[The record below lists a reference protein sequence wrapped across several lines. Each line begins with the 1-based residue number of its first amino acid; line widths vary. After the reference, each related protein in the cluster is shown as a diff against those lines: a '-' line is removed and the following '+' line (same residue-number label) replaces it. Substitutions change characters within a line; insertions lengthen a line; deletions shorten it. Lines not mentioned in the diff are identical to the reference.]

1 MRRAVLAATT
11 FVAACV
17 LAVSAVQPREAVT
30 VSPSFG
36 IAGHYGTWT
45 VTYTVGT
52 GGIAPGGALRLQLP
66 DTWHAGERN
75 SANRLQASD
84 PTDDHYIAA
93 YGSGA
98 DVRIE
103 AEVESE
109 TSDFLVKS
117 ARPGLD
123 GRSERYVFVVR
134 ANVVSGSLR
143 EGETISVVYGD
154 TSAGSRGMRAAI
166 VATGPEPILVSVDRD
181 GSGAFEPVEH
191 DATLT
196 SRSGIATELRLAGP
210 SALVVGE
217 QAELHLA
224 AVDLHSNPAVPF
236 HERVTLRVLQGDVD
250 VARTVELPAGQGW
263 TTVPFTPRGEGIVRL
278 EAVARADLLRAR
290 SNPMEAFAERPAE
303 QTWWGDLH
311 SHTEHSFDGVGS
323 DVFDYARWVAGL
335 DFHAMT
341 DHSSGPA
348 REGFTRG
355 LGPHVWEEYTA
366 ATDAHHAPGEFV
378 TLHAYEASFP
388 APWGHHNVYFRGAPG
403 PLLSPSQVTLPELWA
418 ALTAGEALTIPHHT
432 NKFPQPLDW
441 EAEDPALRRNF
452 EIYSAHGLSE
462 AYDPSHP
469 LAFEQSEF
477 TNRSASARTGVSAQD
492 AWMQGL
498 RLSTIAAS
506 DDHRSQPGK
515 PHWGLAAVRAPELT
529 REAVFDALHARRTY
543 GTTGQRI
550 LLDFRV
556 NDAPMGSEIA
566 LDAPLPDPCAGTSP
580 ECGERAAVTAA
591 LAPRFEVTA
600 HGTDVIEAV
609 EILRYSEP
617 DGGFRVIHDLRP
629 NALDFT
635 WFGRDGGFRDDAIYY
650 LRLRQRSPV
659 RGRVVMAWSSPVWV
673 NARSGADE
681 DDAEPG
687 RRLP

>member
-45 VTYTVGT
+45 VTCTVGP
-52 GGIAPGGALRLQLP
+52 GGIAPGGALRVQLP

-75 SANRLQASD
+75 SGNRLQASD

-93 YGSGA
+93 YGSGT
-98 DVRIE
+98 DVRVE

-388 APWGHHNVYFRGAPG
+388 APWGHHNVYFRGEPG
-403 PLLSPSQVTLPELWA
+403 PLLSPNQVTLPELWA

-477 TNRSASARTGVSAQD
+477 TNRSTSARTGVSAQD

-566 LDAPLPDPCAGTSP
+566 LEAPLPEPCAGTSP
-580 ECGERAAVTAA
+580 ECGERAAATAA
-591 LAPRFEVTA
+591 LAPRFDVTA
-600 HGTDVIEAV
+600 HGTDVIEAA

-635 WFGRDGGFRDDAIYY
+635 WSGRDGGFRDDAIYY
-650 LRLRQRSPV
+650 LRLRQRSQV

-673 NARSGADE
+673 NAR
-681 DDAEPG
+681 
-687 RRLP
+687 

>member
-1 MRRAVLAATT
+1 MKRTALAAATL
-11 FVAACV
+11 VIACV
-17 LAVSAVQPREAVT
+17 LAVGAGQQAETVT
-30 VSPSFG
+30 VSPASG

-45 VTYTVGT
+45 VTYTVGQ
-52 GGIAPGGALRLQLP
+52 GGIAPGGALRVQLP

-98 DVRIE
+98 DVRVE

-109 TSDFLVKS
+109 TADFLVKS

-134 ANVVSGSLR
+134 ANVVSGTLR
-143 EGETISVVYGD
+143 AGETIRVVYGD
-154 TSAGSRGMRAAI
+154 TSQGSRGMRAAI
-166 VATGPEPILVSVDRD
+166 VAAGPEPILVSVDRD
-181 GSGAFEPVEH
+181 GSGVFEPVAHE
-191 DATLT
+191 AALT
-196 SRSGIATELRLAGP
+196 ARSGIATELLLAGP
-210 SALVVGE
+210 SALVAGE
-217 QAELHLA
+217 PAELRLA
-224 AVDLHSNPAVPF
+224 AVDLHSNPSVPF
-236 HERVTLRVLQGDVD
+236 RETVTLRVLQGDVD
-250 VARTVELPAGQGW
+250 LPRTVAFPSGQGW
-263 TTVPFTPRGEGIVRL
+263 TTAPFTPRSTGIVRL
-278 EAVARADLLRAR
+278 EATARADLLRAR
-290 SNPMEAFAERPAE
+290 SNPMEVFAEPPAE
-303 QTWWGDLH
+303 RVWWGDLH

-323 DVFDYARWVAGL
+323 TVFEYARRVSGL

-341 DHSSGPA
+341 DHSSGPG

-355 LGPHVWEEYTA
+355 LGPHVRDEYTA

-403 PLLSPSQVTLPELWA
+403 PLLSPAEVTLPELWA

-441 EAEDPALRRNF
+441 RVDDPARRRNF

-462 AYDPSHP
+462 AYDPDHP
-469 LAFEQSEF
+469 LAFEQSPF
-477 TNRSASARTGVSAQD
+477 TNRSASARTGISAQD

-498 RLSTIAAS
+498 RLGAIAAS

-515 PHWGLAAVRAPELT
+515 PHWGLAAVRAPALT
-529 REAVFDALHARRTY
+529 REAIFDGLHARRTY

-566 LDAPLPDPCAGTSP
+566 IDGPLPEPCAGTSP
-580 ECGERAAVTAA
+580 ECGERAAATAA
-591 LAPRFEVTA
+591 LAPRFDVTA

-635 WFGRDGGFRDDAIYY
+635 WSGRDGGFRDDAIYY
-650 LRLRQRSPV
+650 LRLRQRSLV
-659 RGRVVMAWSSPVWV
+659 RGLTVMAWSSPVWV
-673 NARSGADE
+673 NAAGPS
-681 DDAEPG
+681 
-687 RRLP
+687 

>member
-1 MRRAVLAATT
+1 MRKLMLAGAALVAAGVLAAG
-11 FVAACV
+11 
-17 LAVSAVQPREAVT
+17 AVQPQPAVA

-36 IAGHYGTWT
+36 IAGNYGTWT
-45 VTYTVGT
+45 VTYTVGP
-52 GGIAPGGALRLQLP
+52 GGIAPGGALRVQLP

-98 DVRIE
+98 DVRVE

-109 TSDFLVKS
+109 TSAFLVKTP
-117 ARPGLD
+117 RPGLD

-134 ANVVSGSLR
+134 ANVVSGTLR
-143 EGETISVVYGD
+143 EGETIRVVYGD
-154 TSAGSRGMRAAI
+154 TSGGSRGMRAAI
-166 VATGPEPILVSVDRD
+166 VATEPEPILVAVDRD
-181 GSGAFEPVEH
+181 GSGAFEPVAHE
-191 DATLT
+191 ATLA
-196 SRSGIATELRLAGP
+196 SRSGIAAELLLTGP
-210 SALVVGE
+210 SALVAGE
-217 QAELHLA
+217 PAELHLA
-224 AVDLHSNPAVPF
+224 AVDVHSNPAAPF
-236 HERVTLRVLQGDVD
+236 HETVTLRVLQGDAD
-250 VARTVELPAGQGW
+250 LPRTVEFPAGQGW
-263 TTVPFTPRGEGIVRL
+263 TTVPFTPRGTGIVRL
-278 EAVARADLLRAR
+278 EASARADLLRAR
-290 SNPMEAFAERPAE
+290 SNPLEVFAELPAE
-303 QTWWGDLH
+303 RTFWGDLH
-311 SHTEHSFDGVGS
+311 SHTEHSFDGVGGN
-323 DVFDYARWVAGL
+323 VFDYARWVSGL

-341 DHSSGPA
+341 DHSNGPA

-403 PLLSPSQVTLPELWA
+403 TLLSPRQVTLPELWA

-441 EAEDPALRRNF
+441 DEDDPALRRSF

-462 AYDPSHP
+462 AYDPGHP
-469 LAFEQSEF
+469 LAFEHSPF
-477 TNRSASARTGVSAQD
+477 TNRSTSARTGIAAQD
-492 AWMQGL
+492 AWMRGM
-498 RLSTIAAS
+498 RLGTIAAS
-506 DDHRSQPGK
+506 DDHRAQPGK

-556 NDAPMGSEIA
+556 NGAPMGSEIT
-566 LDAPLPDPCAGTSP
+566 LEAPLPEPCAGTSP
-580 ECGERAAVTAA
+580 ECGERAAATAA
-591 LAPRFEVTA
+591 LAPRFDVTA
-600 HGTDVIEAV
+600 HGTDIIEHV
-609 EILRYSEP
+609 EILRHSAP
-617 DGGFRVIHDLRP
+617 DGGFRVIRDLRP

-635 WFGRDGGFRDDAIYY
+635 WSGRDGGFRDDAVYY
-650 LRLRQRSPV
+650 LRLRQRGQV
-659 RGRVVMAWSSPVWV
+659 RGRIVMAWSSPVWV
-673 NARSGADE
+673 NAR
-681 DDAEPG
+681 
-687 RRLP
+687 

>member
-45 VTYTVGT
+45 ITYTVGT

-388 APWGHHNVYFRGAPG
+388 APWGHHNVYFRGEPG
-403 PLLSPSQVTLPELWA
+403 PLLSPNQVTLPELWA

-432 NKFPQPLDW
+432 NKFPQPLAWD
-441 EAEDPALRRNF
+441 EDDPALRRNF

-462 AYDPSHP
+462 AYDPGHP

-477 TNRSASARTGVSAQD
+477 TNRSTSARTGVSAQD

-543 GTTGQRI
+543 RTTGQRI

-566 LDAPLPDPCAGTSP
+566 LDAPLPEPCAGTSP

-629 NALDFT
+629 NALDFN
-635 WFGRDGGFRDDAIYY
+635 WSGRDGGFRDDAIYY

-659 RGRVVMAWSSPVWV
+659 RGRIAMAWSSPVWV
-673 NARSGADE
+673 NAR
-681 DDAEPG
+681 
-687 RRLP
+687 

>member
-250 VARTVELPAGQGW
+250 VARMVELPAGQGW

-388 APWGHHNVYFRGAPG
+388 APWGHHNVYFRGEPG
-403 PLLSPSQVTLPELWA
+403 PLLSPNQVTLPELWA

-432 NKFPQPLDW
+432 NKFPQPLAWD
-441 EAEDPALRRNF
+441 EDDPALRRNF

-462 AYDPSHP
+462 AYDPGHP

-477 TNRSASARTGVSAQD
+477 TNRSTSARTGVSAQD

-566 LDAPLPDPCAGTSP
+566 LEAPLPEPCAGTSP

-629 NALDFT
+629 NALDFN
-635 WFGRDGGFRDDAIYY
+635 WSGRDGGFRDDAIYY

-659 RGRVVMAWSSPVWV
+659 RGRIAMAWSSPVWV
-673 NARSGADE
+673 NAR
-681 DDAEPG
+681 
-687 RRLP
+687 

>member
-1 MRRAVLAATT
+1 MRRAILAVAT
-11 FVAACV
+11 FVVVCV
-17 LAVSAVQPREAVT
+17 LAVGAVQPRETVA
-30 VSPSFG
+30 VSPPFG

-45 VTYTVGT
+45 VTYTVGP
-52 GGIAPGGALRLQLP
+52 GGIAPGGALRVQLP

-93 YGSGA
+93 YGSGT
-98 DVRIE
+98 DVRID

-143 EGETISVVYGD
+143 EGETIRVVYGD
-154 TSAGSRGMRAAI
+154 TSEGSRGMRAAI
-166 VATGPEPILVSVDRD
+166 VATEPEPVLVSVDRD
-181 GSGAFEPVEH
+181 GSGTFEPVTHE
-191 DATLT
+191 ATLV
-196 SRSGIATELRLAGP
+196 SRSGIAAELLLTGP

-217 QAELHLA
+217 PAELHLA
-224 AVDLHSNPAVPF
+224 AVDLHANPAAPF
-236 HERVTLRVLQGDVD
+236 HETVTLRVLQGDVD
-250 VARTVELPAGQGW
+250 LPRTVEFPEGRGW
-263 TTVPFTPRGEGIVRL
+263 TTVPFTSRSEGIVRL

-290 SNPMEAFAERPAE
+290 SNPMEVFAERPAE

-311 SHTEHSFDGVGS
+311 SHTGHSFDGVGS
-323 DVFDYARWVAGL
+323 DVFDYARWVSGL

-366 ATDAHHAPGEFV
+366 ATDAHHAPDEFV

-403 PLLSPSQVTLPELWA
+403 PLLSPSEVTLPALWA

-432 NKFPQPLDW
+432 NKFPQPLAWD
-441 EAEDPALRRNF
+441 AHDPARRRNF

-477 TNRSASARTGVSAQD
+477 TNRSTSARTGISAQD

-498 RLSTIAAS
+498 RLGTIAAS

-515 PHWGLAAVRAPELT
+515 PHWGLAAVRAPALT
-529 REAVFDALHARRTY
+529 REAIFDALHARRTY

-566 LDAPLPDPCAGTSP
+566 LEAPLPEPCAGTSP
-580 ECGERAAVTAA
+580 ECGERAAATAA
-591 LAPRFEVTA
+591 LAPRFDVTA

-609 EILRYSEP
+609 EILRYSAP

-635 WFGRDGGFRDDAIYY
+635 WSGRDGGFRDDAVYY

-659 RGRVVMAWSSPVWV
+659 RGRIVMAWSSPVWV
-673 NARSGADE
+673 NAR
-681 DDAEPG
+681 
-687 RRLP
+687 

>member
-1 MRRAVLAATT
+1 MRRAVLAAATC
-11 FVAACV
+11 VAAGA
-17 LAVSAVQPREAVT
+17 LAAGAGQPREAVT
-30 VSPSFG
+30 VSPPFG

-45 VTYTVGT
+45 VTYTVGS
-52 GGIAPGGALRLQLP
+52 GGIGPGGALRVQLP

-84 PTDDHYIAA
+84 PTDDHYVAA

-98 DVRIE
+98 DVRVE

-123 GRSERYVFVVR
+123 GRAERYVFVVR
-134 ANVVSGSLR
+134 ADVVSGTLR
-143 EGETISVVYGD
+143 AGETIRVVYGD
-154 TSAGSRGMRAAI
+154 TSAGSRGMRAAV
-166 VATGPEPILVSVDRD
+166 VATRPEPILVSVDRD
-181 GSGAFEPVEH
+181 GSGAFEPVAH
-191 DATLT
+191 DAALT
-196 SRSGIATELRLAGP
+196 SRAGIAAELLLAGPSDLVAGERAELRLA
-210 SALVVGE
+210 
-217 QAELHLA
+217 
-224 AVDLHSNPAVPF
+224 AVDVHSNPAVPF
-236 HERVTLRVLQGDVD
+236 HETVTLRVLQGDVD
-250 VARTVELPAGQGW
+250 LPRTVEFPEGQGW
-263 TTVPFTPRGEGIVRL
+263 TTVPFTPRNTGLVRL

-290 SNPMEAFAERPAE
+290 SNPMEVFAERPAE
-303 QTWWGDLH
+303 RTWWGDLH
-311 SHTEHSFDGVGS
+311 SHTGHSFDGVGS
-323 DVFDYARWVAGL
+323 GVFDYARRVSGL

-403 PLLSPSQVTLPELWA
+403 PLLAPREVTLPELWA

-441 EAEDPALRRNF
+441 SADDPELRRNF

-462 AYDPSHP
+462 EYDPGHP
-469 LAFEQSEF
+469 LAFEQSGF
-477 TNRSASARTGVSAQD
+477 TNRSTSARTGISAQD
-492 AWMQGL
+492 AWMRGL

-529 REAVFDALHARRTY
+529 RAAVFDALRARRTY
-543 GTTGQRI
+543 ATTGQRI

-556 NDAPMGSEIA
+556 NDAPMGSEITLA
-566 LDAPLPDPCAGTSP
+566 TPLPEPCAGTSP
-580 ECGERAAVTAA
+580 ECGARAAATAA
-591 LAPRFEVTA
+591 LAPRFDVTA
-600 HGTDVIEAV
+600 HGTDVIESV

-629 NALDFT
+629 AALDFT
-635 WFGRDGGFRDDAIYY
+635 WSGRDGGFRDDAIYY
-650 LRLRQRSPV
+650 LRLHQRGRV
-659 RGRVVMAWSSPVWV
+659 RGRPVMAWSSPVWV
-673 NARSGADE
+673 NARRPPAPPAGAGS
-681 DDAEPG
+681 P
-687 RRLP
+687 R

>member
-1 MRRAVLAATT
+1 MRV
-11 FVAACV
+11 
-17 LAVSAVQPREAVT
+17 
-30 VSPSFG
+30 
-36 IAGHYGTWT
+36 
-45 VTYTVGT
+45 
-52 GGIAPGGALRLQLP
+52 
-66 DTWHAGERN
+66 
-75 SANRLQASD
+75 
-84 PTDDHYIAA
+84 
-93 YGSGA
+93 
-98 DVRIE
+98 E

-109 TSDFLVKS
+109 TSDFLVK
-117 ARPGLD
+117 AGRPGLD
-123 GRSERYVFVVR
+123 GRTERYVFVVR

-166 VATGPEPILVSVDRD
+166 VATKPEPILVSVDRD
-181 GSGAFEPVEH
+181 GSGTFEPVEH
-191 DATLT
+191 AATLA
-196 SRSGIATELRLAGP
+196 SRSGIATELLLAGP
-210 SALVVGE
+210 SALVAGV

-224 AVDLHSNPAVPF
+224 AVDLHSNPSVPF
-236 HERVTLRVLQGDVD
+236 HETVTLRVLQGDVD
-250 VARTVELPAGQGW
+250 LPRTVEFPAGQGW
-263 TTVPFTPRGEGIVRL
+263 TTVPFTPRSEGMVRL
-278 EAVARADLLRAR
+278 EAVARADLLRTR
-290 SNPMEAFAERPAE
+290 SNPMEVFAERPAE
-303 QTWWGDLH
+303 QIWWGDLH

-323 DVFDYARWVAGL
+323 GVFDYARWVSGL

-341 DHSSGPA
+341 DHSNGLA

-378 TLHAYEASFP
+378 TLHAYEASFR

-403 PLLSPSQVTLPELWA
+403 PLLSPSQVTLPQLWA

-432 NKFPQPLDW
+432 NKFPQPLAWD
-441 EAEDPALRRNF
+441 EDDPALRRNF

-477 TNRSASARTGVSAQD
+477 TNRSTSARTGVSAQD
-492 AWMQGL
+492 AWMRGL

-529 REAVFDALHARRTY
+529 REAIFDGLHARRTY

-566 LDAPLPDPCAGTSP
+566 LAAPLPEPCAGTSP
-580 ECGERAAVTAA
+580 ECGERAAATAA
-591 LAPRFEVTA
+591 LAPRFEVAA
-600 HGTDVIEAV
+600 HGTDVIETV

-617 DGGFRVIHDLRP
+617 DGGFRVIYDLRP

-635 WFGRDGGFRDDAIYY
+635 WSGRDGGFRDDAIYY
-650 LRLRQRSPV
+650 LRLRQRSQV
-659 RGRVVMAWSSPVWV
+659 RGREVMAWSSPVWV
-673 NARSGADE
+673 NAR
-681 DDAEPG
+681 
-687 RRLP
+687 R

>member
-673 NARSGADE
+673 NARSG
-681 DDAEPG
+681 
-687 RRLP
+687 LP

>member
-388 APWGHHNVYFRGAPG
+388 APWGHHNVYFRGEPG
-403 PLLSPSQVTLPELWA
+403 PLLSPNQVTLPELWA

-432 NKFPQPLDW
+432 NKFPQPLAWD
-441 EAEDPALRRNF
+441 EDDPALRRNF

-462 AYDPSHP
+462 AYDPGHP

-477 TNRSASARTGVSAQD
+477 TNRSTSARTGVSAQD

-566 LDAPLPDPCAGTSP
+566 LDAPLPEPCAGTSP

-629 NALDFT
+629 NALDFN
-635 WFGRDGGFRDDAIYY
+635 WSGRDGGFRDDAIYY

-659 RGRVVMAWSSPVWV
+659 RGRIAMAWSSPVWV
-673 NARSGADE
+673 NAR
-681 DDAEPG
+681 
-687 RRLP
+687 

>member
-45 VTYTVGT
+45 ITYTVGT

-388 APWGHHNVYFRGAPG
+388 APWGHHNVYFRGEPG
-403 PLLSPSQVTLPELWA
+403 PLLSPNQVTLPELWA

-432 NKFPQPLDW
+432 NKFPQPLAWD
-441 EAEDPALRRNF
+441 EDDPALRRNF

-462 AYDPSHP
+462 AYDPGHP

-477 TNRSASARTGVSAQD
+477 TNRSTSARTGVSAQD

-566 LDAPLPDPCAGTSP
+566 LEAPLPEPCAGTSP

-629 NALDFT
+629 NALDFN
-635 WFGRDGGFRDDAIYY
+635 WSGRDGGFRDDAIYY

-659 RGRVVMAWSSPVWV
+659 RGRIAMAWSSPVWV
-673 NARSGADE
+673 NAR
-681 DDAEPG
+681 
-687 RRLP
+687 

>member
-1 MRRAVLAATT
+1 MRRAVLAAAT

-30 VSPSFG
+30 VSPPFG
-36 IAGHYGTWT
+36 IAGNYGTWT
-45 VTYTVGT
+45 VTYTVGR
-52 GGIAPGGALRLQLP
+52 GGIAPGGALRVQLP

-93 YGSGA
+93 YGSGT
-98 DVRIE
+98 DVRVA

-143 EGETISVVYGD
+143 EGETVSVVYGD

-166 VATGPEPILVSVDRD
+166 VATGPEPILVTVDRD
-181 GSGAFEPVEH
+181 GSGTFEPVAH

-196 SRSGIATELRLAGP
+196 SRSGIATELLLAGP

-217 QAELHLA
+217 PAELHLA
-224 AVDLHSNPAVPF
+224 AVDLHSNPAAPF
-236 HERVTLRVLQGDVD
+236 RETVTVRVLQGDVELP
-250 VARTVELPAGQGW
+250 RTVEFPAGMGW
-263 TTVPFTPRGEGIVRL
+263 TTVPFTPRSEGIVRL
-278 EAVARADLLRAR
+278 EAVARADLLRTR
-290 SNPMEAFAERPAE
+290 SNPMEVFAERPAE

-311 SHTEHSFDGVGS
+311 SHTGHSFDGVGS
-323 DVFDYARWVAGL
+323 AVFDYARWVAGL

-366 ATDAHHAPGEFV
+366 ATDAHHVPGEFV

-403 PLLSPSQVTLPELWA
+403 PLLAPSQVTLPELWA

-432 NKFPQPLDW
+432 NKFPQPLAW
-441 EAEDPALRRNF
+441 EADDPARRRNF

-462 AYDPSHP
+462 AYDPGHP

-477 TNRSASARTGVSAQD
+477 TNRSTSARTGISAQD

-529 REAVFDALHARRTY
+529 REAIFDALHARRTY

-556 NDAPMGSEIA
+556 NDAPMGSEITLA
-566 LDAPLPDPCAGTSP
+566 APLPEPCAGTSP
-580 ECGERAAVTAA
+580 ECGERAAATAA
-591 LAPRFEVTA
+591 LAPRFDVSA

-635 WFGRDGGFRDDAIYY
+635 WSGRDGGFRDDAIYY

-659 RGRVVMAWSSPVWV
+659 RGRIAMAWSSPVWV
-673 NARSGADE
+673 NAR
-681 DDAEPG
+681 
-687 RRLP
+687 

>member
-1 MRRAVLAATT
+1 MRRAVLAVAT
-11 FVAACV
+11 FAVACALT
-17 LAVSAVQPREAVT
+17 LAAMQPRETVT

-45 VTYTVGT
+45 VTYTVGP
-52 GGIAPGGALRLQLP
+52 GGIAPGGALRVQLP

-93 YGSGA
+93 YGSGT
-98 DVRIE
+98 DVRVE

-109 TSDFLVKS
+109 TSDFLVK
-117 ARPGLD
+117 AGRPGLD

-143 EGETISVVYGD
+143 EGQTISVVYGD
-154 TSAGSRGMRAAI
+154 TSLGSRGMRAAI
-166 VATGPEPILVSVDRD
+166 VATEPEPVLVSVDRD

-191 DATLT
+191 DATLM
-196 SRSGIATELRLAGP
+196 SRSGIATELLLAGP

-217 QAELHLA
+217 PAELHLA

-236 HERVTLRVLQGDVD
+236 HETVTLRVLQGDVD
-250 VARTVELPAGQGW
+250 VARTVELPEGQGW
-263 TTVPFTPRGEGIVRL
+263 ATVPFTPRSEGIVRL
-278 EAVARADLLRAR
+278 EAVARADLLRTR
-290 SNPMEAFAERPAE
+290 SNPMEVFAERPAE
-303 QTWWGDLH
+303 QIWWGDLH
-311 SHTEHSFDGVGS
+311 SHTGHSFDGVGS
-323 DVFDYARWVAGL
+323 GVFDYARWVSGL

-341 DHSSGPA
+341 DHSNGPA

-366 ATDAHHAPGEFV
+366 ATGAHHAPGEFV

-432 NKFPQPLDW
+432 NKFPQPLAWDQD
-441 EAEDPALRRNF
+441 DPALRRNF

-477 TNRSASARTGVSAQD
+477 TNRSTSARTGVSAQD
-492 AWMQGL
+492 AWVQGL

-529 REAVFDALHARRTY
+529 REAIFDGLHARRTY

-566 LDAPLPDPCAGTSP
+566 LAAPLPEPCAGTSP
-580 ECGERAAVTAA
+580 ECGERAAATAA
-591 LAPRFEVTA
+591 LAPRFQITA

-617 DGGFRVIHDLRP
+617 DGGFRVLYDLRP

-635 WFGRDGGFRDDAIYY
+635 WSGRDGGFRDDAIYY
-650 LRLRQRSPV
+650 VRLRQRSQV
-659 RGRVVMAWSSPVWV
+659 RGRDVMAWSSPVWV
-673 NARSGADE
+673 NAR
-681 DDAEPG
+681 
-687 RRLP
+687 

>member
-1 MRRAVLAATT
+1 MRRAVLAAAT
-11 FVAACV
+11 FVVAGM
-17 LAVSAVQPREAVT
+17 LAVGAVQPRETVT
-30 VSPSFG
+30 VSPPFG

-45 VTYTVGT
+45 VTCTVGR
-52 GGIAPGGALRLQLP
+52 GGIAPGGALRVQLP
-66 DTWHAGERN
+66 DTWHAAERN
-75 SANRLQASD
+75 SASRLQASD
-84 PTDDHYIAA
+84 PTDDHYLAA
-93 YGSGA
+93 YGSGT

-134 ANVVSGSLR
+134 ANVISGSLR

-154 TSAGSRGMRAAI
+154 TSLGSRGMRAAI
-166 VATGPEPILVSVDRD
+166 VATEPEPILVSVDRD
-181 GSGAFEPVEH
+181 GSGSFEPVVH

-196 SRSGIATELRLAGP
+196 SRSGIATELLLAGP

-217 QAELHLA
+217 RAELHLA
-224 AVDLHSNPAVPF
+224 AVDLHSNPAAPF
-236 HERVTLRVLQGDVD
+236 RETVTLRVLQGDVD
-250 VARTVELPAGQGW
+250 LPRTVELPEGQGW
-263 TTVPFTPRGEGIVRL
+263 TTVPFTPRSEGIVRL
-278 EAVARADLLRAR
+278 QAVARADLLRTR
-290 SNPMEAFAERPAE
+290 SNPMEVFAERPAE

-311 SHTEHSFDGVGS
+311 SHTGHSFDGVGS
-323 DVFDYARWVAGL
+323 DVFDYARWVSGL

-348 REGFTRG
+348 RAGFTRG

-366 ATDAHHAPGEFV
+366 AADAHHAPGEFV

-432 NKFPQPLDW
+432 NKFPQPLAWD
-441 EAEDPALRRNF
+441 AHDPALRRNF

-462 AYDPSHP
+462 AYDPGHP

-477 TNRSASARTGVSAQD
+477 TNRSTSARTGISAQD

-515 PHWGLAAVRAPELT
+515 PHWGLAAVRAPALT
-529 REAVFDALHARRTY
+529 REAIFDALHARRTY

-566 LDAPLPDPCAGTSP
+566 LEAPLPEPCAGTSP
-580 ECGERAAVTAA
+580 ECGERAAATAA
-591 LAPRFEVTA
+591 LAPRFDVTA
-600 HGTDVIEAV
+600 HGTDIIEAV

-635 WFGRDGGFRDDAIYY
+635 WSGRDGGFRADAIYY
-650 LRLRQRSPV
+650 LRLRQRSQV
-659 RGRVVMAWSSPVWV
+659 RGRIVMAWSSPVWV
-673 NARSGADE
+673 NAR
-681 DDAEPG
+681 
-687 RRLP
+687 

>member
-1 MRRAVLAATT
+1 MRRAVLAAAT
-11 FVAACV
+11 FVVACV
-17 LAVSAVQPREAVT
+17 LALGAAQPRETVT
-30 VSPSFG
+30 VSPAFG
-36 IAGHYGTWT
+36 IAGNYGTWT
-45 VTYTVGT
+45 VAYTVGP
-52 GGIAPGGALRLQLP
+52 GGIAPGGALRVQLP
-66 DTWHAGERN
+66 DTWHAGELN

-93 YGSGA
+93 YGSGT
-98 DVRIE
+98 DVRVE

-109 TSDFLVKS
+109 TSDFLVKRP
-117 ARPGLD
+117 RPGLD
-123 GRSERYVFVVR
+123 TRSERYVFVVR
-134 ANVVSGSLR
+134 ANVVSGTLR
-143 EGETISVVYGD
+143 EGETVSVVYGD
-154 TSAGSRGMRAAI
+154 TSLGSRGMRAAI
-166 VATGPEPILVSVDRD
+166 VATEPEPILVGVDRD
-181 GSGAFEPVEH
+181 GTGTFEPVEH

-196 SRSGIATELRLAGP
+196 SRSGIAAELLLTGP
-210 SALVVGE
+210 SALVAGE
-217 QAELHLA
+217 PAELHLS
-224 AVDLHSNPAVPF
+224 AVDIHSNPAVPF
-236 HERVTLRVLQGDVD
+236 HETVTLRVLQGDVD
-250 VARTVELPAGQGW
+250 LPGTVEFSPGQGW
-263 TTVPFTPRGEGIVRL
+263 TTVPFTPRSEGIVRL
-278 EAVARADLLRAR
+278 EAVARADLLRTR
-290 SNPMEAFAERPAE
+290 SNPMEVFAERPAE
-303 QTWWGDLH
+303 QVWWGDLH

-323 DVFDYARWVAGL
+323 GVFDYARWVSGL

-341 DHSSGPA
+341 DHSNGPA

-403 PLLSPSQVTLPELWA
+403 PLLSPSEVTLPELWA

-441 EAEDPALRRNF
+441 EADEPALRRNF

-469 LAFEQSEF
+469 LAFEQSGF
-477 TNRSASARTGVSAQD
+477 TNRSTSARTGVSAQD

-529 REAVFDALHARRTY
+529 REAIFDGLHARRTY

-566 LDAPLPDPCAGTSP
+566 LEAPLPEPCAGTSP
-580 ECGERAAVTAA
+580 ECGERAAATAA
-591 LAPRFEVTA
+591 LAPRFDVTV

-635 WFGRDGGFRDDAIYY
+635 WSGRDGGFRDDAIYY
-650 LRLRQRSPV
+650 LRLRQRSAV

-673 NARSGADE
+673 NA
-681 DDAEPG
+681 G
-687 RRLP
+687 R

>member
-1 MRRAVLAATT
+1 MRRASLAAAAVAAGVLAAG
-11 FVAACV
+11 AM
-17 LAVSAVQPREAVT
+17 QPRETVT
-30 VSPSFG
+30 VSPAFG
-36 IAGHYGTWT
+36 VAGHYGTWT
-45 VTYTVGT
+45 VTYTVGP
-52 GGIAPGGALRLQLP
+52 GGIAPGGALRVQLP

-84 PTDDHYIAA
+84 PTDDHYVAA
-93 YGSGA
+93 YGSGT
-98 DVRIE
+98 DVRVE

-134 ANVVSGSLR
+134 ANVVSGSPR
-143 EGETISVVYGD
+143 EGETIRVVYGD
-154 TSAGSRGMRAAI
+154 TSAGSRGLRAAI
-166 VATGPEPILVSVDRD
+166 VAAGPEPILVSVDRG

-196 SRSGIATELRLAGP
+196 SRSGIATELLLAGP
-210 SALVVGE
+210 SALVAGE
-217 QAELHLA
+217 RAELRLA
-224 AVDLHSNPAVPF
+224 AVDLHSNPSVPF
-236 HERVTLRVLQGDVD
+236 HDTVRLRVLQGDVD
-250 VARTVELPAGQGW
+250 LPRTVEFPEGQGW

-278 EAVARADLLRAR
+278 EASARADLLRAR
-290 SNPMEAFAERPAE
+290 GNPMEVFAEPPAE
-303 QTWWGDLH
+303 RTWWGDLH
-311 SHTEHSFDGVGS
+311 SHTGHSFDGVGAG
-323 DVFDYARWVAGL
+323 VFDYARRVSGL

-366 ATDAHHAPGEFV
+366 AADAHHAPGEFV

-432 NKFPQPLDW
+432 NKFPQPLAWD
-441 EAEDPALRRNF
+441 EDEPALRRNF

-462 AYDPSHP
+462 AYDPGHP
-469 LAFEQSEF
+469 LAFEQSGF
-477 TNRSASARTGVSAQD
+477 TNRSASARTGISAQD
-492 AWMQGL
+492 AWMRGL

-566 LDAPLPDPCAGTSP
+566 LDAPLPEPCAGTSP
-580 ECGERAAVTAA
+580 ECGERAAATAA
-591 LAPRFEVTA
+591 LAPRFDVTA
-600 HGTDVIEAV
+600 HGTDVIESV
-609 EILRYSEP
+609 EILRYSRP

-629 NALDFT
+629 AALDFA
-635 WFGRDGGFRDDAIYY
+635 WSGRDGGFRDDAIYY

-673 NARSGADE
+673 NARLQSA
-681 DDAEPG
+681 P
-687 RRLP
+687 

>member
-45 VTYTVGT
+45 VTCTVGP
-52 GGIAPGGALRLQLP
+52 GGIAPGGALRVQLP

-75 SANRLQASD
+75 SGNRLQASD

-93 YGSGA
+93 YGSGT
-98 DVRIE
+98 DVRVE

-109 TSDFLVKS
+109 TSDFLVKR

-123 GRSERYVFVVR
+123 TRSERYVFVVR
-134 ANVVSGSLR
+134 ANVVSGTLR
-143 EGETISVVYGD
+143 EGETVSVVYGD

-462 AYDPSHP
+462 AYDPGHP

-477 TNRSASARTGVSAQD
+477 TNRSTSARTGVSAQD

-566 LDAPLPDPCAGTSP
+566 LEAPLPEPCAGTSP

-650 LRLRQRSPV
+650 LRLRQRSQV

-673 NARSGADE
+673 NAR
-681 DDAEPG
+681 
-687 RRLP
+687 

>member
-1 MRRAVLAATT
+1 MRRASLAAAAALAAGVLAAG
-11 FVAACV
+11 
-17 LAVSAVQPREAVT
+17 AVQPREAVT
-30 VSPSFG
+30 VSPAFG
-36 IAGHYGTWT
+36 VAGHYGTWT
-45 VTYTVGT
+45 VTYTVGP
-52 GGIAPGGALRLQLP
+52 GGIAPGGALRVQLP

-84 PTDDHYIAA
+84 PTDDHYVAA
-93 YGSGA
+93 YGSGT
-98 DVRIE
+98 DVRVE

-143 EGETISVVYGD
+143 EGETVRVVYGD
-154 TSAGSRGMRAAI
+154 TSAGSRGLRAAI
-166 VATGPEPILVSVDRD
+166 VAAGPEPILVSVDRD
-181 GSGAFEPVEH
+181 GGGVFEPVAH
-191 DATLT
+191 DAALT
-196 SRSGIATELRLAGP
+196 SRSGIATELLLSGP
-210 SALVVGE
+210 SALVAGE
-217 QAELHLA
+217 RAELRLA

-236 HERVTLRVLQGDVD
+236 HDTVTLRVLQGDVD
-250 VARTVELPAGQGW
+250 LPRTVEFPRGQGW
-263 TTVPFTPRGEGIVRL
+263 TTVPFTPRGTGIVRL
-278 EAVARADLLRAR
+278 EASARADLLRAR
-290 SNPMEAFAERPAE
+290 GNPMEVFAEPPAE
-303 QTWWGDLH
+303 RTWWGDLH
-311 SHTEHSFDGVGS
+311 SHTGHSFDGVGAG
-323 DVFDYARWVAGL
+323 VFDYARRVSGL

-432 NKFPQPLDW
+432 NKFPQPLAWD
-441 EAEDPALRRNF
+441 EDEPALRRNF

-462 AYDPSHP
+462 AYDPDHP
-469 LAFEQSEF
+469 LAFEQSGF
-477 TNRSASARTGVSAQD
+477 TNRSTSARTGISAQD
-492 AWMQGL
+492 AWMRGL

-556 NDAPMGSEIA
+556 NDAPMGSEVA
-566 LDAPLPDPCAGTSP
+566 LAAPLPEPCAGTSP
-580 ECGERAAVTAA
+580 ECGERAAATAA
-591 LAPRFEVTA
+591 LAPRFDVTA
-600 HGTDVIEAV
+600 HGTDVIESV

-629 NALDFT
+629 AALDFT
-635 WFGRDGGFRDDAIYY
+635 WSGRDAGFRDDAIYY

-659 RGRVVMAWSSPVWV
+659 RGRAVMAWSSPVWV
-673 NARSGADE
+673 NA
-681 DDAEPG
+681 G
-687 RRLP
+687 RESAP